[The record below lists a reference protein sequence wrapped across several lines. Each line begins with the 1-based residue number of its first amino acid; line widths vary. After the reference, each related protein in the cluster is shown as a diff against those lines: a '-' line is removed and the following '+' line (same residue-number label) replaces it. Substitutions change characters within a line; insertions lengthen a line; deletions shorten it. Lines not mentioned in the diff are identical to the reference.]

1 MKLRKTISFLAVLA
15 GLALLVVGSPARAQ
29 IVFDFES
36 VLPVLSSN
44 PTTVSSVTQTV
55 SGLTVTIYRTSGA
68 DIDVWDL
75 SGLSGPASWGSRSLG
90 TFIDLTD
97 DYLVANFSAPVGGV
111 GVSVEFGDYG
121 ADFDGTVL
129 LEAFSGLDATGSS
142 LGSASSSWGSGD
154 FFFGDS
160 PGTIGVAASGIRSI
174 RFKGGSV
181 PFPQSLFWDNL
192 TVQQQRDIVPE
203 PGALAML
210 AGLGV
215 AGVGLLFRRRR

>member
-36 VLPVLSSN
+36 VLPVLSLN

-68 DIDVWDL
+68 VIDVWDL
-75 SGLSGPASWGSRSLG
+75 SFFSGPASWGSRSLG

-121 ADFDGTVL
+121 ADSDDTVL

-142 LGSASSSWGSGD
+142 LGSASSSWGGGD
-154 FFFGDS
+154 FFLGES

-174 RFKGGSV
+174 RFKGGSFQ
-181 PFPQSLFWDNL
+181 FPQSLYWDNL